1 MWLKIKVWT
10 KAIIGGLLLLYAMV
24 FLLKNSDETARIWY
38 WPFKA
43 KYQIALLFLVFFVF
57 FAGVVGTILVRT
69 TFKTLSQIRELQ
81 RRSRAQKLER
91 EVADMRSKAA
101 MLKTRETR
109 ETPSTAPGGFP
120 IEPDD
125 VGDDVPP
132 A

>member
-38 WPFKA
+38 WPFKE

-57 FAGVVGTILVRT
+57 TAGVLGTILVRT
-69 TFKTLSQIRELQ
+69 TFKTMWQIRELQ
-81 RRSRAQKLER
+81 RRSRSQKLER
-91 EVADMRSKAA
+91 EVAEMKTKAS
-101 MLKTRETR
+101 MLKTRET
-109 ETPSTAPGGFP
+109 PSSAPGGFP

-125 VGDDVPP
+125 SVPP

>member
-10 KAIIGGLLLLYAMV
+10 KAIVGGLLLLYAMV

-38 WPFKA
+38 WPFKE

-57 FAGVVGTILVRT
+57 TAGVLGTILVRT
-69 TFKTLSQIRELQ
+69 TFKTMSQIRELQ
-81 RRSRAQKLER
+81 RRSRTQKLER
-91 EVADMRSKAA
+91 EVADMKSKAS
-101 MLKTRETR
+101 MLKTRETPTVEPR
-109 ETPSTAPGGFP
+109 GFP

-125 VGDDVPP
+125 SVPP